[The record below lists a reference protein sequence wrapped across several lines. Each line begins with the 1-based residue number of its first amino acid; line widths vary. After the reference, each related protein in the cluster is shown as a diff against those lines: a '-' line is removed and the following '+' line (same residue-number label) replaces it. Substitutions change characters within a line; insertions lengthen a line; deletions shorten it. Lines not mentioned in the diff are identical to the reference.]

1 MGVEEDEEEEE
12 GPYKI
17 HTIPDIED
25 VHTLPSGSGRRSG
38 GGSIQDPYHT
48 IPYQKSRMSILSQ
61 VEVDEE
67 VEEGPYKIHTIP
79 YHTRN
84 RGCPYSP
91 KWKWTKKWRRVHT
104 RSIPYHTI
112 PEIEDVHTLP
122 SGSGRRSG
130 GGSIQDPYHTIPY

>member
-1 MGVEEDEEEEE
+1 MSRVHTRPI
-12 GPYKI
+12 PY
-17 HTIPDIED
+17 HTIPYHTIPYHIYIELED

-48 IPYQKSRMSILSQ
+48 KPYIEVE

-79 YHTRN
+79 NHTISYIEV
-84 RGCPYSP
+84 GGYPYSP
-91 KWKWTKKWRRVHT
+91 KWKWRKKWRRVHT

-112 PEIEDVHTLP
+112 QRG
-122 SGSGRRSG
+122 GSRSG
-130 GGSIQDPYHTIPY
+130 GRS